1 MPKALTIADLLAN
14 IPRMRAATEKR
25 IAALRSELASLE
37 SDLARLNGL
46 GAARRG
52 RPPGAKTIRR
62 GGTGKRAPRGGLRN
76 AVAALFAGEGKGKS
90 FARADL
96 VAAGV
101 KAGLTKGSAQAGL
114 TALKKAKIVTSAG
127 RGLFKAGPNI
137 GG

>member
-25 IAALRSELASLE
+25 IATLRAELSSLE
-37 SDLARLNGL
+37 SDLDRLNAL
-46 GAARRG
+46 GGARRG
-52 RPPGAKTIRR
+52 RTAGVKPGRR
-62 GGTGKRAPRGGLRN
+62 AGGKRAPRGGLRA
-76 AVAALFAGEGKGKS
+76 AVAALFAGEAKGKS
-90 FARADL
+90 LGRADL

-114 TALKKAKIVTSAG
+114 TALKKARVVTSAG

>member
-1 MPKALTIADLLAN
+1 MPKSLTISDLLAN

-25 IAALRSELASLE
+25 IAALQSELASLE

-52 RPPGAKTIRR
+52 RPRGAKTVR
-62 GGTGKRAPRGGLRN
+62 RGGLRT

-90 FARADL
+90 LGRADL
-96 VAAGV
+96 VAAGI

-114 TALKKAKIVTSAG
+114 TALKKAKVVTSAG
-127 RGLFKAGPNI
+127 RGMFKAGPNI